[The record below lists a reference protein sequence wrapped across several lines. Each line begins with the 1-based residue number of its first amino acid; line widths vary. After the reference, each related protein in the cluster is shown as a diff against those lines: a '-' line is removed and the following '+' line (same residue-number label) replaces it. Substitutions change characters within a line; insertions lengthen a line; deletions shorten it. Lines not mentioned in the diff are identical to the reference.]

1 MLSLVMIST
10 VLFVLLVLICV
21 MNVLKDMISMTNTF
35 VLYQKLN
42 VMMNTVKNVQV
53 VLNNVIHVLK
63 DTTSSI
69 TNVP

>member
-1 MLSLVMIST
+1 MLSLVMMST
-10 VLFVLLVLICV
+10 VLLVNMVLICV

>member
-1 MLSLVMIST
+1 
-10 VLFVLLVLICV
+10 

-53 VLNNVIHVLK
+53 VLNNVINVLK
-63 DTTSSI
+63 DMNSSI
-69 TNVP
+69 TNVPLL

>member
-1 MLSLVMIST
+1 MLSFVMINS
-10 VLFVLLVLICV
+10 VLIVLLVLNNV

-42 VMMNTVKNVQV
+42 VMMNTVKNVYSA
-53 VLNNVIHVLK
+53 LNNVINVLK
-63 DTTSSI
+63 DMNSSI